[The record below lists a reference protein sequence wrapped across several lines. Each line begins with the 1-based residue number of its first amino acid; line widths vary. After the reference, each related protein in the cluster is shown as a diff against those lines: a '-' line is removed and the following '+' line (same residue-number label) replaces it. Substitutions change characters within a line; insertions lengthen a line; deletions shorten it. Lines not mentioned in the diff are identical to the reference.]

1 MSLPVY
7 ASRVRWKPDP
17 TGYRPMSRIAS
28 LRPLSVS
35 FWLSALLLFPALA
48 TAGGN
53 TTLTLSGHAERQVEN
68 DRMTVQMQAQARAPD
83 ARDAA
88 ATVNRRMEQ
97 ALARAEDYDAVEAS
111 TRSYTTQ
118 GIHDRDKPGQITAW
132 QVQQTLELVSSEF
145 DSLTE
150 LVGALQGDELTVG
163 QIRFSLSREKQQEY
177 RKTLLDTAMDD
188 WQEQARA
195 IARSLGAT
203 HLRPVEVELVDSGY
217 DRPQP
222 MMAMRAMDESASQP
236 ALEAGTSTVSVS
248 VRAKVE
254 ALGGET
260 LRVDPR

>member
-1 MSLPVY
+1 
-7 ASRVRWKPDP
+7 
-17 TGYRPMSRIAS
+17 MSRTPF
-28 LRPLSVS
+28 LRPLVACL
-35 FWLSALLLFPALA
+35 WLSALLLIPALA
-48 TAGGN
+48 SADGN

-97 ALARAEDYDAVEAS
+97 ALARAEDYDTVEAS

-118 GIHDRDKPGQITAW
+118 AIHDRDEPDQIRAW
-132 QVQQTLELVSSEF
+132 QVQQTLELVGSDF

-150 LVGALQGDELTVG
+150 LVGVLQGDELTVG
-163 QIRFSLSREKQQEY
+163 QIRFSLSRETQQEH
-177 RKTLLDTAMDD
+177 RKVLLEAAMDD
-188 WQEQARA
+188 WKEQARA
-195 IARSLGAT
+195 MARSLGAT
-203 HLRPVEVELVDSGY
+203 ELRPVEVELVDSGY

-236 ALEAGTSTVSVS
+236 ALEAGTSTVSVT

-260 LRVDPR
+260 LRVDP

>member
-1 MSLPVY
+1 
-7 ASRVRWKPDP
+7 
-17 TGYRPMSRIAS
+17 MSRTLP
-28 LRPLSVS
+28 LRPL
-35 FWLSALLLFPALA
+35 FACLWLGTMLLLPALA
-48 TAGGN
+48 TADGS
-53 TTLTLSGHAERQVEN
+53 TTLTLSGHAEREVEN

-97 ALARAEDYDAVEAS
+97 ALARAEGYDNVEAS

-118 GIHDRDKPGQITAW
+118 AIHDRDEPGQIRAW
-132 QVQQTLELVSSEF
+132 QVQQTLELTSSGFE
-145 DSLTE
+145 DLTE

-163 QIRFSLSREKQQEY
+163 QIRFSLSREKQQEH
-177 RKTLLDTAMDD
+177 REALLEAAMED
-188 WQEQARA
+188 WKEQARA

-236 ALEAGTSTVSVS
+236 ALEAGTSTVSVT

-260 LRVDPR
+260 LRVDP